1 MGVQHM
7 NIIDLHCDVLW
18 KLSIA
23 EEPLNFRNAPQ
34 LQANLERL
42 KQGKVKVQFFAIFVD
57 EDIPQGRKYLEALR
71 QIELFQTQVL
81 APNPEIVHITDWHQL
96 ETLQEGEIGA
106 VLTLEGCDAIG
117 ADLFKLQAI
126 LDAGVK
132 LVGLTWNNENAVA
145 YGAQNDPN
153 LGLKDFAK
161 EVVALLNE
169 RDILI
174 DVSHLNMQGF
184 WDVLPIAKHIIASHS
199 NARAL
204 CDHPRNLTDEQAKAL
219 VEHGGHIHL
228 VYYPEFIVNHTES
241 ATMQVLIQ
249 HFMHLANV
257 VGVEN
262 LGLGSDFDGI
272 HQFVENLQNASQTQ
286 NLLEKL
292 QDHFTEDEVKGI
304 ASNNFLSYVK
314 EI

>member
-1 MGVQHM
+1 M

-23 EEPLNFRNAPQ
+23 EEPINFSNAPQ

-42 KQGKVKVQFFAIFVD
+42 KKGKVKVQFFAIFVD
-57 EDIPQGRKYLEALR
+57 EDVPQSRKYLEALR

-81 APNPEIVHITDWHQL
+81 APNPEMVHITDWRQI

-184 WDVLPIAKHIIASHS
+184 WDLLPIAKHIIASHS

-219 VEHGGHIHL
+219 IEHGGHIHL
-228 VYYPEFIVNHTES
+228 VYYPGFIENHDKS
-241 ATMQVLIQ
+241 VAMDAFVQ
-249 HFMHLANV
+249 HFVHLANV

-272 HQFVENLQNASQTQ
+272 NYSVENLSNASQTQ
-286 NLLEKL
+286 NLIKKL
-292 QDHFTEDEVKGI
+292 QEHFTEDEVKGI
-304 ASNNFLSYVK
+304 ASKNFLSYVK
-314 EI
+314 SIQK

>member
-1 MGVQHM
+1 MD
-7 NIIDLHCDVLW
+7 IIDLHCDVLF
-18 KLSIA
+18 KMSDA
-23 EEPLNFRNAPQ
+23 EEPLDFKNAPQ
-34 LQANLERL
+34 LQANLDRL
-42 KQGKVKVQFFAIFVD
+42 KKGKVKVQVFAIFVD
-57 EDIPQGRKYLEALR
+57 ETVPQSRKYLEAIR

-81 APNPEIVHITDWHQL
+81 APNPEMVHITDWHQL
-96 ETLQEGEIGA
+96 ERLQDGEIGA
-106 VLTLEGCDAIG
+106 ILSLEGCDAIG

-161 EVVALLNE
+161 EVLALLNE

-184 WDVLPIAKHIIASHS
+184 WDLLPIANHIIASHS

-219 VEHGGHIHL
+219 IEQGGHIHL
-228 VYYPEFIVNHTES
+228 VYYPGFIVDGDKS
-241 ATMQVLIQ
+241 VTMDAFIQ
-249 HFMHLANV
+249 HFIHLADV
-257 VGVEN
+257 VGVEH
-262 LGLGSDFDGI
+262 LGIGSDFDGI
-272 HQFVENLQNASQTQ
+272 PYFVENLHNASQAQ
-286 NLLEKL
+286 NLIGKL
-292 QDHFTEDEVKGI
+292 QEHFSEDEVKGI

-314 EI
+314 KMQK